1 MIYFDEPW
9 LTIRWDDYSQAVW
22 LEWKSYVEG
31 EQTRIGLDTGLRL
44 FESKR
49 TNRWLADVRLVGPIR
64 QVDQQWVNQDWFPR
78 AIAAGLRFMAYVSP
92 RSSVARLSIKQIMS
106 KVNEVEVLQG
116 YFDDLQQART
126 WLRNQPR

>member
-1 MIYFDEPW
+1 
-9 LTIRWDDYSQAVW
+9 V
-22 LEWKSYVEG
+22 
-31 EQTRIGLDTGLRL
+31 
-44 FESKR
+44 
-49 TNRWLADVRLVGPIR
+49 R

-78 AIAAGLRFMAYVSP
+78 AIAAGLRFMAYVAP

-126 WLRNQPR
+126 WLRNQPK